1 MEGAV
6 KTFRLHFRSLSRLF
20 LLRLLSHVE
29 DWSLQDK
36 FDEEAKRQRV
46 AEFIVEPKPQL
57 EVPDQRIS
65 TTIRKTPQDLIIKK
79 TKKGDICKLDQMD
92 PTQKTEVATFSL
104 A

>member
-1 MEGAV
+1 MEAAV

-36 FDEEAKRQRV
+36 FDEEAKRRRV

-57 EVPDQRIS
+57 EVPDQRMPSWFS
-65 TTIRKTPQDLIIKK
+65 TTII
-79 TKKGDICKLDQMD
+79 
-92 PTQKTEVATFSL
+92 
-104 A
+104 